1 MSAPNPQLLLPSW
14 LATAAENLPD
24 AGLLPEGAVLVE
36 GGTIAAIGPAKDLI
50 GRFPNAERV
59 DLSGHLLM
67 PGLINLHTHAAMSLM
82 RGIADD
88 LPLERWLQERIWP
101 IEGHIVSPDFVFD
114 GTVVAAHEMLLGGV
128 TLFNDMYFFPQASAR
143 AVLAMGMRA
152 VVGLPVIELSTPYAT
167 GAADCL
173 RKGLECRDM
182 FRGEEALQ
190 FALAPHAPYTVS
202 DASFREVVG
211 LSAELGMSISCH
223 IHETAQEVNDSIAQ
237 YGMRPLARLEQLGV
251 LNPDLVA
258 VHAVH
263 CDARDID
270 RLVKYDVNV
279 AHCPHSNLKLGS
291 GIAPIAAMLAAGVR
305 VGIGTDGSASNNR
318 LDLLEELRSGVLLAK
333 GSSQNAAVWPA
344 HQALRSVTIDAAQA
358 LGVNRTTGSL
368 EVGKSADMISINFSG
383 ASTQP
388 VYDPVSHFVYC
399 SGRDLVADVWI
410 RGQYVV
416 RKRQVV
422 SEAARRTVE
431 EVTVRQALWHNS
443 IGELVK
449 AGQ

>member
-24 AGLLPEGAVLVE
+24 AGLVPNGALLVE
-36 GGTIAAIGPAKDLI
+36 GGKIAAIGSADELI
-50 GRFPNAERV
+50 QRFPNVERV
-59 DLSGHLLM
+59 DLSGHLLL

-88 LPLERWLQERIWP
+88 LPLDRWLQERIWP
-101 IEGHIVSPDFVFD
+101 IEGRIVSSDFVYD
-114 GTVVAAHEMLLGGV
+114 GTVIAAHEMLLGGV
-128 TLFNDMYFFPQASAR
+128 TLFNDMYFYPEASAR

-152 VVGLPVIELSTPYAT
+152 VVGLPIIEFSTPYAS

-173 RKGLECRDM
+173 RKGLECRDF
-182 FRGEEALQ
+182 FRGENSLW

-202 DASFREVVG
+202 DESFREVAG

-223 IHETAQEVNDSIAQ
+223 VHETAQEVSDSVRL
-237 YGMRPLARLEQLGV
+237 YGVRPLARLEQLGI
-251 LNPDLVA
+251 LGPDLVA

-263 CDARDID
+263 CDASDID
-270 RLVKYDVNV
+270 RLAKFDVNV
-279 AHCPHSNLKLGS
+279 AHCPHSNLKLAS
-291 GIAPIAAMLAAGVR
+291 GFAPVAAMLASGIR
-305 VGIGTDGSASNNR
+305 VGVGTDGSASNNR
-318 LDLLEELRSGVLLAK
+318 LDLLEELRCGVLLAK
-333 GSSQNAAVWPA
+333 GVSQNAAAWPA
-344 HQALRSVTIDAAQA
+344 HQALRSVTIDAAHA
-358 LGVNRTTGSL
+358 LGVNRTVGSL
-368 EVGKSADMISINFSG
+368 EVGKSADMIAVNFSG

-399 SGRDLVADVWI
+399 AGRDLISDVWI
-410 RGQYVV
+410 QGQYVV